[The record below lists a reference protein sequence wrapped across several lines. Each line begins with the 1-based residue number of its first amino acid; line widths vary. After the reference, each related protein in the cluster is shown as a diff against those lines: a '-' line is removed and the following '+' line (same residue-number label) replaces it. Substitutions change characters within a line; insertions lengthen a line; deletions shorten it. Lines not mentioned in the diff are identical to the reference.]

1 MSSLSARRGSKAQS
15 PVASSRT
22 GTQTQAP
29 TALRDIVLGVVH
41 SLGPTGQPLV
51 DFPGNP
57 RGAPVQA
64 LATGTHDDAI
74 VGRTVAL
81 AFLGG
86 DVSTPLVLGL
96 VSGGGVPT
104 VEVER
109 DRNRTVIE
117 AQQEIVLRCGKASI
131 TLTRAGKVLVRG
143 AYVSLRSSGMQ
154 RITGASV
161 HIN

>member
-15 PVASSRT
+15 PVASLRT

-41 SLGPTGQPLV
+41 SLDATGQPLV

-64 LATGTHDDAI
+64 LTTGTHDDAI

-86 DVSTPLVLGL
+86 LEHLAGVIHGNGQRVIRLKAVGHLPPVNSISKLLQGGAKVGFRHGL
-96 VSGGGVPT
+96 WWWW
-104 VEVER
+104 
-109 DRNRTVIE
+109 
-117 AQQEIVLRCGKASI
+117 
-131 TLTRAGKVLVRG
+131 
-143 AYVSLRSSGMQ
+143 
-154 RITGASV
+154 
-161 HIN
+161 

>member
-1 MSSLSARRGSKAQS
+1 MSSLSARRGSKSKS
-15 PVASSRT
+15 PVASPRT
-22 GTQTQAP
+22 GIEGPAP
-29 TALRDIVLGVVH
+29 TALRDIVLGEVH
-41 SLGPTGQPLV
+41 ALDPTGQPLV

-57 RGAPVQA
+57 RGAPIQA
-64 LATGTHDDAI
+64 LAAGTHDDSI

-86 DVSTPLVLGL
+86 DRSMPLVLG
-96 VSGGGVPT
+96 VVCAGGAPAT
-104 VEVER
+104 EIER
-109 DRNRTVIE
+109 DQGRRVIE
-117 AQQEIVLRCGKASI
+117 AQHEIVLRCGKASI

-154 RITGASV
+154 RIIGASV